1 MTEHAELNSEKP
13 PRSGFYALQSGTVL
27 AERYRIER
35 SLSRGGMGAVYE
47 ATQLGLERAVAVKVL
62 LPKFS
67 SDSRMMERFRRE
79 AQSAASLRH
88 PNIIQIYDYGIS
100 EYGPYIV
107 MELLRGA
114 SLRQLLKG
122 GPLAPELAV
131 QIIEQACSAVAA
143 AHEAGIIHRDL
154 KPDNILIEESTD
166 GRTVV
171 KVLDF
176 GIAKLLAAAA
186 AEPGETDEPKL
197 TGATAIGSP
206 HYMSP
211 EQCLGA
217 ELDARADIYSLGVTA
232 YELFTGSVPFAN
244 LSSVA
249 VLVQQVNTQPPRLR
263 ELEPGVSSAIETVV
277 MRALAKEPQQ
287 RYATATEL
295 AQELRSALDDA
306 DYHATQLTMEAVSVN
321 DDPFQT
327 SHTPNLSQSLLSPS
341 GSSLLNRRS
350 RLAILP
356 LRNLM
361 ADPAIEYL
369 GYALADSVITQLSC
383 LKSLIVRPSSSVER
397 YRNQAADP
405 RIVGRELQ
413 VDTILSGSYI
423 KAGDNFRVNAQL
435 IDVRRNEVLWQG
447 RIDLKFDN
455 VIELQDR
462 ICDEL
467 IHGLRLSLTTDEMQ
481 ALKKDEPSN
490 PIAYELYLR
499 ALAESPNTEG
509 HKTALD
515 LLQASVKL
523 DAAYAPA
530 WAALG
535 GRYLNARH
543 YLSDETMMA
552 KAAGAISKALEINP
566 SSPAAIFWRIC
577 SAAERGDVRSAITDC
592 KRLLKVAPNSEYA
605 YQAMGHAYD
614 YAGMPD
620 IALTLFRKAVEIN
633 PTTFPYI
640 LGVMHYQK
648 GDYAAARR
656 EFEKRLGT
664 CPEIHFWLGALD
676 LIDGNQESA
685 IAQFEAILAEPEA
698 SKMRAMTYAM
708 LCAVKGEKEE
718 AQRTLQA
725 ILESGVQLA
734 GYSFYVLAPIYA
746 QLGDLPN
753 CFRMLREAIRTGYGN
768 YPFLMCDPLLESAR
782 KAEGFGEVAAEMQKL
797 QSQLQLLLVAQ

>member
-1 MTEHAELNSEKP
+1 MKHTDLNQEQQ
-13 PRSGFYALQSGTVL
+13 PRNPSFGLQSGSVL

-47 ATQLGLERAVAVKVL
+47 ATQLGLERAVAIKVL

-100 EYGPYIV
+100 EHGPFIV
-107 MELLRGA
+107 MELLRGK

-122 GPLAPELAV
+122 GPLAPEQAV
-131 QIIEQACSAVAA
+131 QIIEQACYAVAA

-154 KPDNILIEESTD
+154 KPDNILVEEQSD
-166 GRTVV
+166 GRLDV

-176 GIAKLLAAAA
+176 GIAKLLAAAD
-186 AEPGETDEPKL
+186 AEAGEADQPNL
-197 TGATAIGSP
+197 TGTAAIGSP

-211 EQCLGA
+211 EQCLGT

-232 YELFTGSVPFAN
+232 YELFTGSVPFPN
-244 LSSVA
+244 ISSVA
-249 VLVQQVNTQPPRLR
+249 VLVQQVNTPPPRLR
-263 ELEPGVSSAIETVV
+263 DVEPGLSSAIESVV
-277 MRALAKEPQQ
+277 MRALAKDPQQ

-295 AQELRSALDDA
+295 AQELRLALDDA
-306 DYHATQLTMEAVSVN
+306 DHHATQLTLEAVSSSH
-321 DDPFQT
+321 DPFQT
-327 SHTPNLSQSLLSPS
+327 SFTPNLSQSLLAPS
-341 GSSLLNRRS
+341 GSAKLNRRF

-361 ADPAIEYL
+361 ADPEIDYL
-369 GYALADSVITQLSC
+369 GFALADSLITQLSC
-383 LKSLIVRPSSSVER
+383 IKSLIVRPSSAVER
-397 YRNQAADP
+397 YRNQTAEP
-405 RIVGRELQ
+405 RTVGRELQ

-423 KAGDNFRVNAQL
+423 RAGDNFRVNAQL
-435 IDVRRNEVLWQG
+435 IDVARNEVLWQE

-467 IHGLRLSLTTDEMQ
+467 IHGLRLNLTTGEMQ

-499 ALAESPNTEG
+499 ALAEAQNTEG
-509 HKTALD
+509 HRTALD
-515 LLQASVKL
+515 LLEASIKL

-543 YLSDETMMA
+543 YLGDETMLA
-552 KAAGAISKALEINP
+552 KAEGAINKALEINP

-577 SAAERGDVRSAITDC
+577 YCAEQGDVRNAISEC

-620 IALTLFRKAVEIN
+620 IALTLFRKAIEIN
-633 PTTFPYI
+633 PTTYPYI
-640 LGVMHYQK
+640 VGVMHYQK

-656 EFEKRLGT
+656 EFEKHLGT
-664 CPEIHFWLGALD
+664 CPEIHFWLGVLD
-676 LIDGNQESA
+676 LIDGNKEQA
-685 IAQFEAILAEPEA
+685 IAQFGAILAEPEA
-698 SKMRAMTYAM
+698 SKMRVMTYAM
-708 LCAVKGEKEE
+708 LCAVKGEKAEG
-718 AQRTLQA
+718 QRTLEA
-725 ILESGVQLA
+725 VLNSGVQLA

-746 QLGDLPN
+746 QLGDYPN
-753 CFRMLREAIRTGYGN
+753 CFKMLREAIRTGYGN

-782 KAEGFGEVAAEMQKL
+782 QTEGFGEVAAEMKGL